1 MAHNYRHLFNI
12 PTTALRFFTVYG
24 PWGRPDMALFIF
36 TKAILEGKP
45 IKVFNNGNMKRDF
58 TYIDDIIEGV
68 FRVMQK
74 PAEPNNNFDSNN
86 PDPAFSSAP
95 YRLFNIGNS
104 SPVKLLDF
112 IDALEEALNKKAD
125 KKMMP
130 IQPGDVPATW
140 ADVKELTDLTGYKPN
155 TNIKDGVEKFVKWYL
170 TYYANNQQPTA
181 KNQ

>member
-1 MAHNYRHLFNI
+1 
-12 PTTALRFFTVYG
+12 
-24 PWGRPDMALFIF
+24 
-36 TKAILEGKP
+36 
-45 IKVFNNGNMKRDF
+45 MKRYF

-68 FRVMQK
+68 FRVMQN

-95 YRLFNIGNS
+95 YRLFKIGNS

-130 IQPGDVPATW
+130 IQAGDVPATS
-140 ADVKELTDLTGYKPN
+140 N
-155 TNIKDGVEKFVKWYL
+155 S
-170 TYYANNQQPTA
+170 Q
-181 KNQ
+181 